1 MIIGG
6 YITSPK
12 YPVVHCYAMYRIFFY
27 AGGKMKFLLLV
38 ILENKNILGI
48 ESERDIGMV

>member
-6 YITSPK
+6 YIASPK
-12 YPVVHCYAMYRIFFY
+12 YPVVHRYATYRVFFY

-38 ILENKNILGI
+38 ILENKKIFLEVKVRGI
-48 ESERDIGMV
+48 